1 LLALA
6 LMPCVALAQDAK
18 VRASLADKG
27 DCWVGERV
35 TLVVELLAPGYFA
48 GAPSFDLPDP
58 PGVLLVPP
66 VGSPTLGSEEIDGTT
81 YTVQRHELSVFARRA
96 GAQTIPPLTVRF
108 RFERQPLDKETVPA
122 SVRTEPLSLTAKAPH
137 GAEGLGGIISA
148 RGLTAVESWTPAEP
162 KKAKAGDAFTRTVT
176 YAAPDVPAMAFPPF
190 PIARV
195 DGLGAYPKPPEVLD
209 HSERDHREQ
218 PDGDDQVRRI
228 ARAQTLAARA
238 KALLAAVH
246 PALRRPFESVLG
258 AAHRRKYR
266 LGTGR
271 LTRGCARIATDARA
285 PRLAP
290 RSVVGGLQHRLA
302 RPADHH
308 LAGDRAHPLDAEV
321 SQVLGDPLRGDL
333 GRALGLLGAAE
344 HADRHQR
351 VVAGPD
357 HLVADEAGLLGEG
370 IGEVPVDPVHQVVH
384 RARREPVGPDACVH
398 GCSLRSGDL
407 FDSTPARAG
416 PQAAADPKLPLRA
429 SG

>member
-6 LMPCVALAQDAK
+6 LMPCVTLAQDAK
-18 VRASLADKG
+18 VRASLTNKG
-27 DCWVGERV
+27 ECWVGQRV

-108 RFERQPLDKETVPA
+108 RFKRQPLDKETVPA

-209 HSERDHREQ
+209 HSDRGELRGERRDIVTYVCQR
-218 PDGDDQVRRI
+218 PGTFVI
-228 ARAQTLAARA
+228 PAARLSWFDLDAQKVQTIDFPARTIEVAPNPALAAA
-238 KALLAAVH
+238 
-246 PALRRPFESVLG
+246 PAIQPTSAGATGTSLWQWIGTLVVLTVTCIAGVFVIRRYGRVWIAPF
-258 AAHRRKYR
+258 
-266 LGTGR
+266 
-271 LTRGCARIATDARA
+271 
-285 PRLAP
+285 
-290 RSVVGGLQHRLA
+290 
-302 RPADHH
+302 RP
-308 LAGDRAHPLDAEV
+308 V
-321 SQVLGDPLRGDL
+321 
-333 GRALGLLGAAE
+333 
-344 HADRHQR
+344 
-351 VVAGPD
+351 
-357 HLVADEAGLLGEG
+357 HLV
-370 IGEVPVDPVHQVVH
+370 
-384 RARREPVGPDACVH
+384 
-398 GCSLRSGDL
+398 
-407 FDSTPARAG
+407 
-416 PQAAADPKLPLRA
+416 PLNPTSSRP
-429 SG
+429 